1 MEARHHP
8 RLMTL
13 PQLISAKRKIG
24 IAAAFYDPK
33 SSSLK
38 PFAANENMTATEFR
52 QQLQK
57 NLHIQLTDEELGA
70 IVVYLDR
77 DGSRTVPCDD
87 FIKEFFALG
96 KGEKYKISYRHKL
109 ESQRRENR
117 IQQWRKRQAEQC
129 ARLTSSKIDTNFTD
143 KDVSSALEK
152 IAKVAFDY
160 DKTKGGLEVS
170 RFSYLQ

>member
-1 MEARHHP
+1 MSFMSVEFRHHP
-8 RLMTL
+8 RLLSL
-13 PQLISAKRKIG
+13 PQLIAAKRKIG

-38 PFAANENMTATEFR
+38 PFTINETMTATEFR

-57 NLHIQLTDEELGA
+57 NLHIQLTDDELGA

-77 DGSRTVPCDD
+77 NGSRTVACED
-87 FIKEFFALG
+87 FTKEFFALG
-96 KGEKYKISYRHKL
+96 KGEKFKISYRHKL

-117 IQQWRKRQAEQC
+117 HQLWRKRQAEQC
-129 ARLTSSKIDTNFTD
+129 ARLTSSKVDLSFTE
-143 KDVSSALEK
+143 KDETSALDK
-152 IAKVAFDY
+152 IAKVACDY

-170 RFSYLQ
+170 R